1 MAMTRGNMRQQIEK
15 PPAKKRKKRKIPDKY
30 LKGLSGA
37 DRSKRRAEIQRNARK
52 SASDPSAYKFSTDFT
67 AKGTRRKTKLSK
79 HTKAY
84 RKKYGTK
91 KGSKTISL
99 LLW

>member
-15 PPAKKRKKRKIPDKY
+15 PPAKKKRKLLKKGSIPEKY
-30 LKGLSGA
+30 LAGLSSSEK
-37 DRSKRRAEIQRNARK
+37 SKRRAEIQRNAKK
-52 SASDPSAYKFSTDFT
+52 STKDPSAYFFATDFT
-67 AKGTRRKTKLSK
+67 SGGKRRKTKLSK

-91 KGSKTISL
+91 KG
-99 LLW
+99 